1 MGEGGCVM
9 PFTRKTISLQDKSIE
24 MLQRLAEDCG
34 MDVSQCVNQLILRH
48 SGDIRKR
55 FSLDVSDFNQTYS
68 NPSTSDS
75 DLRKFNQTYSD
86 DSKGDSDLLESTA
99 PIVPQYESTS
109 VSTPNLEE
117 SPKPVSPCDAFLAM
131 DF

>member
-1 MGEGGCVM
+1 M

-24 MLQRLAEDCG
+24 ILQHLAEDCG
-34 MDVSQCVNQLILRH
+34 MDVSQCINQLILRH

-55 FSLDVSDFNQTYS
+55 FALDVSDFNQAYS
-68 NPSTSDS
+68 SASISDS

-99 PIVPQYESTS
+99 PVVPQSMPIE
-109 VSTPNLEE
+109 P
-117 SPKPVSPCDAFLAM
+117 SPVKKTAFSAMADM
-131 DF
+131 DFD